1 MYKEIV
7 DFTNAHKVSYA
18 QGNDLKYATAV
29 KIANTNQYGWYEHE
43 TPTLKSKINTYLD
56 FNNFNPLND
65 QKCLKSGRSWKQIA
79 WSNKYSNFD
88 KQNISL
94 IQDFPSLDNKKASVS
109 FGNKSNNNFNTS
121 HFYFNRSG
129 GNHCEIERKNIPFL
143 GKKYNVSFWMKTSNS
158 VHSDAFQFYQNN
170 QLFPF
175 SDNFAMRSGNNLA
188 SNKLILQLI
197 PTSTNEATI
206 FLQQIFSDYAV
217 SRYKSYWFNGVTFNI
232 PINSWI
238 FINVSINDNKMSVAY
253 NKEIATTKQF
263 RQEDVKFAKLLINKK
278 ISRKSKWKNIDAGR
292 QYNFNDVNDK
302 NRVHGLGIKSNS
314 LAVSD
319 FRTYSDVFV
328 SSSNDPFL
336 SHIQNHRE
344 QVGDIPHGFDNNSL
358 KNAKSKQVDLQ
369 FDNPMTEPSFMTSIL
384 NSEFKITNESEY
396 ISYLQELQLR
406 EKQDDDFI
414 ENMMHYD
421 SLFEIDFNTIKD
433 LG

>member
-1 MYKEIV
+1 
-7 DFTNAHKVSYA
+7 
-18 QGNDLKYATAV
+18 
-29 KIANTNQYGWYEHE
+29 
-43 TPTLKSKINTYLD
+43 
-56 FNNFNPLND
+56 
-65 QKCLKSGRSWKQIA
+65 
-79 WSNKYSNFD
+79 
-88 KQNISL
+88 
-94 IQDFPSLDNKKASVS
+94 
-109 FGNKSNNNFNTS
+109 
-121 HFYFNRSG
+121 
-129 GNHCEIERKNIPFL
+129 
-143 GKKYNVSFWMKTSNS
+143 
-158 VHSDAFQFYQNN
+158 
-170 QLFPF
+170 
-175 SDNFAMRSGNNLA
+175 
-188 SNKLILQLI
+188 
-197 PTSTNEATI
+197 
-206 FLQQIFSDYAV
+206 
-217 SRYKSYWFNGVTFNI
+217 
-232 PINSWI
+232 
-238 FINVSINDNKMSVAY
+238 MSVAY

-344 QVGDIPHGFDNNSL
+344 QVGDIPFGFDNNSL

-396 ISYLQELQLR
+396 ISYLQELQRR